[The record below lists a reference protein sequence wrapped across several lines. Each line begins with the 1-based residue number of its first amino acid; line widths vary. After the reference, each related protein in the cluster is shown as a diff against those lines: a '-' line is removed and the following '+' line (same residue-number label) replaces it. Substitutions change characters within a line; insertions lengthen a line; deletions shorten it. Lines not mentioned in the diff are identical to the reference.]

1 MGMIDNYEFHER
13 IAIIM
18 EGDNRSEAEAIQM
31 AQQQRRDAEQRRMIR
46 EREDG
51 QAAAR

>member
-1 MGMIDNYEFHER
+1 MSLDAYEFHER

-31 AQQQRRDAEQRRMIR
+31 AQQQRRDAEQRRLVR
-46 EREDG
+46 EK
-51 QAAAR
+51 QAALEAK